1 MFSVVFE
8 HSYDAD
14 DPIVALATPW
24 GSSALALIRGS
35 GSGSVELLSG
45 LFSPSSRPAN
55 AKGSTFI
62 HGVLTDPESR
72 EELDE
77 VVVLIFRGPA
87 SYTGEDGFD
96 ISCHGSLPG
105 IAAILEALKK
115 AGFRDAGPGEFTF
128 RGFLN
133 GKMDLT
139 GAEAVREI
147 VESKSRKA
155 HTLALKRLSG
165 SIKKRV
171 DGLRALLIEMAGRI
185 ELALDYPEDELEEMP
200 EIDSSTA
207 ARVIED
213 VEALLSTFR
222 TGRLF
227 QEGVRVAICGRT
239 NAGKSSLFNLFLKED
254 RSIVSETHGTTRDY
268 VESWIGLS
276 GIPISLFDTAGLR
289 DGHDVLEAEGI
300 RRTTELVKA
309 ADLVLYLVDAGE
321 GVVDSDRGFLDENG
335 MNLRCIPV
343 WNKVDIGGKPAPPGF
358 VGVSAV
364 TGEGFHQL
372 EKAVADFFLENAY
385 MGNEAIIDSQ
395 RQKECLETALESL
408 EFVKA
413 GLDDGVSLDAV
424 ASDLQGALSAFG
436 ELSGEIAAA
445 DVLDLIFSKF
455 CVGK

>member
-1 MFSVVFE
+1 MFE
-8 HSYDAD
+8 HSYDTD

-24 GSSALALIRGS
+24 GTSALALIRGS
-35 GSGSVELLSG
+35 GNGSVELLAPM
-45 LFSPSSRPAN
+45 FSPSARLSN
-55 AKGSTFI
+55 ARGSTFV
-62 HGVLTDPESR
+62 HGILLDPESK

-77 VVVLIFRGPA
+77 VVVLVFRGPS

-115 AGFRDAGPGEFTF
+115 AGFRDAEPGEFTL

-165 SIKKRV
+165 SIKNRI
-171 DGLRALLIEMAGRI
+171 DDLRARLIEMAGRI
-185 ELALDYPEDELEEMP
+185 ELILDYPEDELDVEP
-200 EIDSSTA
+200 EIDPTPVTA
-207 ARVIED
+207 VIAG
-213 VEALLSTFR
+213 VEALLSTFK

-268 VESWIGLS
+268 VESLVNLN
-276 GIPISLFDTAGLR
+276 GIPITLYDTAGFRDER
-289 DGHDVLEAEGI
+289 DGVEAEGI
-300 RRTTELVKA
+300 RRAEELARA
-309 ADLVLYLVDAGE
+309 ADLVLYLVDAGTGE
-321 GVVDSDRGFLDENG
+321 NDADRDFLGENG
-335 MNLRCIPV
+335 MKARCIPV
-343 WNKVDIGGKPAPPGF
+343 WNKIDVAEMDAPPGY
-358 VGVSAV
+358 VAVSAV
-364 TGEGFHQL
+364 TGEGFQKL
-372 EKAVADFFLENAY
+372 EKAVTDFFFEDTYL
-385 MGNEAIIDSQ
+385 GNEVVIDSQ
-395 RQKECLETALESL
+395 RQKECLEAALDSL
-408 EFVKA
+408 RYVKA
-413 GLDDGVSLDAV
+413 GLEGGVSLDAV
-424 ASDLQGALSAFG
+424 AADLQGALSAFG
-436 ELSGEIAAA
+436 ELSGEITAA
-445 DVLDLIFSKF
+445 DVLNAIFSKF